1 MSAPNTDGSHAPQRP
16 GGARGKAGG
25 IPPKPGNSPTTPPA
39 QDSFGQPDGHPSFE
53 GNVPVAAPSTHIPL
67 GTPSADQGSEHVPAA
82 PNASRASMFAKP
94 SFEDAAE
101 AVIRSQAAPQEA
113 TPAANV
119 DAFGMP
125 APASETPSATAMF
138 EAPLADAFSV
148 PTPEAPAPPAPGA
161 SLSSLENA
169 SPLPAM
175 EERFVPTDGI
185 RNLTPMS
192 AVAEPGAGEGGIRV
206 RVASED
212 PPVDVP
218 ALLEHLAASGGS
230 DLHLSAGTPP
240 TLRINGEISPVEGWP
255 RLTGEQVRDGV
266 YQLINDTQRK
276 KFEST
281 KEFDFAYA
289 LADGSRFRAN
299 LMRERGNVAAVFRA
313 IPSEIVPLEKLNL
326 PKVCYNFA
334 ALPRGLVLITGVTGS
349 GKSTTLASILD
360 QVNRTRRGTIVTI
373 EDPIEFIHQHRSCV
387 VRQREVGAD
396 TDSFAN
402 ALRHVLRQDPDVIL
416 VGELRDLETMSIAL
430 TAAET
435 GHLVFATLHTQSAQ
449 DTVSRLVDAFP
460 PEQQSQ
466 VRSQLANTLKAVVCQ
481 NLVKRKDG
489 KGRVAAT
496 EVMVVNPAIA
506 SQIRRDESHQIPQ
519 SLQSGGRLGMHTLN
533 QNLAELIMR
542 GLIERNVAESIA
554 TDLTDLANLLEGKK
568 SGAGAAALAQQWE
581 ETSGGEGSGL
591 SGASL

>member
-1 MSAPNTDGSHAPQRP
+1 MSAPNTDDSRAPQRP
-16 GGARGKAGG
+16 GGARGKGSG
-25 IPPKPGNSPTTPPA
+25 IPPKPTNTPP
-39 QDSFGQPDGHPSFE
+39 PPSQNTLGE
-53 GNVPVAAPSTHIPL
+53 PESGPVAAPNTHIPL
-67 GTPSADQGSEHVPAA
+67 GTPISMPQAGNEPSPT
-82 PNASRASMFAKP
+82 RASMFAKP
-94 SFEDAAE
+94 ALGDAAE
-101 AVIRSQAAPQEA
+101 AVLRSQSPSTNAAPNDSAFSAPAAPEA
-113 TPAANV
+113 ETPA
-119 DAFGMP
+119 
-125 APASETPSATAMF
+125 ATAMF

-148 PTPEAPAPPAPGA
+148 PTPDAPAPPAPA
-161 SLSSLENA
+161 VTPAPASSLA
-169 SPLPAM
+169 PM

-192 AVAEPGAGEGGIRV
+192 AVAEPGAGEAGIRV

-276 KFEST
+276 KFESG

-542 GLIERNVAESIA
+542 GLIERDVAESIA

-581 ETSGGEGSGL
+581 ETSGGEGAGL